1 MDQGQP
7 VATNVTKLAL
17 AGAAQDSA
25 GTEQRM
31 FYNKGVGTARFEH
44 VLGGGRVRDP
54 TYRPPNLAAYLARNG
69 PLTDVERV

>member
-44 VLGGGRVRDP
+44 VLAAAVSG
-54 TYRPPNLAAYLARNG
+54 TPPIVPPIWQPIWPAMV
-69 PLTDVERV
+69 P